1 MGKWDQVKHEFIF
14 LEAIQINL
22 SLSHAFYFDDN
33 LIVEIKQMQ

>member
-1 MGKWDQVKHEFIF
+1 MRLSKTWIYF

-22 SLSHAFYFDDN
+22 SLSHAFYFDYN